1 MNDKPDTIGPQ
12 LSRLQ
17 KQELQETLKAMLGP
31 SEVHTTYTEV
41 VDEALEVK
49 LDVVAEYHD
58 SVSLANDFLRDE
70 IQELWYQRV
79 DEMIDNGEIPQT
91 EGEAQ
96 DVVDD
101 VVRELS
107 EIVHEQT
114 MITSEDVHQYEQRV
128 RDRNE
133 RLGLDDDAD
142 RLYEARK
149 ESLL

>member
-1 MNDKPDTIGPQ
+1 MNDIPNTIGPQ

-31 SEVHTTYTEV
+31 SKVHSTYTEV

-49 LDVVAEYHD
+49 LDIVAEYHN
-58 SVSLANDFLRDE
+58 SVSLANDYLRDE

-79 DEMIDNGEIPQT
+79 DELIESGEIPQT
-91 EGEAQ
+91 EGQAQ
-96 DVVDD
+96 DVLDD

-107 EIVHEQT
+107 EIVHEQII
-114 MITSEDVHQYEQRV
+114 ITSEDVHDYKQR
-128 RDRNE
+128 RRERNE
-133 RLGLDDDAD
+133 RLGLDDEAD

-149 ESLL
+149 EGLL

>member
-1 MNDKPDTIGPQ
+1 MSEIPDTIGPQ

-31 SEVHTTYTEV
+31 SKVHTTYTEV

-58 SVSLANDFLRDE
+58 DIALANDYLRDE

-79 DEMIDNGEIPQT
+79 DDMIDHGEIPQT
-91 EGEAQ
+91 DGEAQ
-96 DVVDD
+96 DAVDD
-101 VVRELS
+101 VVEELS
-107 EIVHEQT
+107 EIVHEQAV
-114 MITSEDVHQYEQRV
+114 ITSEDIHDYRERMHN
-128 RDRNE
+128 RNE
-133 RLGLDDDAD
+133 RLGFDDDAD

-149 ESLL
+149 ESPL